1 MILLKT
7 EKTIHV
13 EVYTQKQGI
22 FTKIEIIDRI
32 EEYKKRQEIIPAGS
46 IKILR
51 QSNV

>member
-13 EVYTQKQGI
+13 EAYTKKLGI
-22 FTKIEIIDRI
+22 FTEIEMIYRI

-51 QSNV
+51 RSNV